1 MARPAYWIWFGLAG
15 GLIIPAA
22 AEEPV
27 VFRTDVSLV
36 RVDATVLDY
45 GSRALT
51 TLREEDFLLREEGRP
66 QPIRNFS
73 REEMPVDVLL
83 LLDVSGSMRPH
94 VQRVADAAQSALEVL
109 GRNDRVAIMVF
120 DRATR
125 LRLPFRASRRV
136 VQQGLEELLA
146 EEDFNGGTDITRALY
161 DAVQFVAREAR
172 PDARR
177 AIVILTDDQT
187 EFRRDEAGVGRAL
200 ARAETVLSALIAPD
214 AMGFGRGAPGGA
226 WPSGPLGGV
235 IFGRRGRFPGGMG
248 SRTHP
253 AGTEEIARRS
263 GGDSLRVEDAS
274 ALETTLSRIRQ
285 RYALYFQVPEGA
297 RAGQERTIEVDLAAN
312 ARRRYPN
319 AEVRY
324 RRMYV
329 VPQGFMPPVQGEA
342 PLVSEN
348 RTEPAEAAGGEGA
361 AAEPDRP
368 VLIRRRPAPDAG
380 GEPVILRPTPAEN
393 YPRATGS
400 ASPASSPPS
409 QPGWRRVGE
418 PRQEPA
424 GNQKE
429 TGADPP
435 SNTGGWRPVGSAP
448 PP

>member
-1 MARPAYWIWFGLAG
+1 MARPVHWMWIGLAG
-15 GLIIPAA
+15 GLFLPAA

-36 RVDATVLDY
+36 RVDATVLDH
-45 GSRALT
+45 GSRAVT
-51 TLREEDFLLREEGRP
+51 TLRAEDFLLREEGRP

-94 VQRVADAAQSALEVL
+94 VRRVADGAQSALEVL

-146 EEDFNGGTDITRALY
+146 EEDFNGGTDITGAFY
-161 DAVQFVAREAR
+161 NAIQFVAREAR

-200 ARAETVLSALIAPD
+200 ARADTVLSALIAPD
-214 AMGFGRGAPGGA
+214 AMGFGRGTHGGS

-235 IFGRRGRFPGGMG
+235 ILGRRGRFPGGTV
-248 SRTHP
+248 SRTQS

-329 VPQGFMPPVQGEA
+329 VPQGFMPPAQGEA
-342 PLVSEN
+342 PLVSEH
-348 RTEPAEAAGGEGA
+348 RPDPSAAAGDEA
-361 AAEPDRP
+361 SAEEPNRP

-393 YPRATGS
+393 YPRATD
-400 ASPASSPPS
+400 SSPSAPAPS
-409 QPGWRRVGE
+409 SPPGWRRVGE
-418 PRQEPA
+418 PRQEPSGA
-424 GNQKE
+424 
-429 TGADPP
+429 GADPP
-435 SNTGGWRPVGSAP
+435 LNTGGWRPAGSAP

>member
-1 MARPAYWIWFGLAG
+1 MARLAHWMWFGLAG
-15 GLIIPAA
+15 GVFLPAA

-36 RVDATVLDY
+36 RVDATVLDH
-45 GSRALT
+45 GSRAVT
-51 TLREEDFLLREEGRP
+51 TLQADDFLLREEGRP

-94 VQRVADAAQSALEVL
+94 VRRVADGAQRALEVL

-161 DAVQFVAREAR
+161 AAIQFVGREAR
-172 PDARR
+172 PEARR

-200 ARAETVLSALIAPD
+200 ARADTVLSALIAPD
-214 AMGFGRGAPGGA
+214 AMGFGRGTHGGS

-235 IFGRRGRFPGGMG
+235 ILGRRGRFPGGAV
-248 SRTHP
+248 SRTQP

-285 RYALYFQVPEGA
+285 RYALFFQVPEGA

-312 ARRRYPN
+312 ARRRYPQ
-319 AEVRY
+319 AEVRF

-329 VPQGFMPPVQGEA
+329 VPQGFLPPARGEA

-348 RTEPAEAAGGEGA
+348 QSAPSEAAGDEPS

-393 YPRATGS
+393 YPRGS
-400 ASPASSPPS
+400 GSSSPSSPPS
-409 QPGWRRVGE
+409 SSPGWRRVGE
-418 PRQEPA
+418 PRQEPSP
-424 GNQKE
+424 NQKE
-429 TGADPP
+429 AGADAP